1 ASVSHRYLHSFP
13 TRRSSDLAAMM
24 PGRSPLRNGWSPGCG
39 TPVRSARNAP
49 LVTIVTAYWDALN
62 AILAG
67 ALRLRQSATTEA
79 PASAIRSEEH
89 TSELQSRSDLV
100 CRL

>member
-1 ASVSHRYLHSFP
+1 
-13 TRRSSDLAAMM
+13 M

-79 PASAIRSEEH
+79 PASAMQAVSGPKASSVAKANVVDGLGRSAPAGAARAVPAV
-89 TSELQSRSDLV
+89 SASS
-100 CRL
+100 